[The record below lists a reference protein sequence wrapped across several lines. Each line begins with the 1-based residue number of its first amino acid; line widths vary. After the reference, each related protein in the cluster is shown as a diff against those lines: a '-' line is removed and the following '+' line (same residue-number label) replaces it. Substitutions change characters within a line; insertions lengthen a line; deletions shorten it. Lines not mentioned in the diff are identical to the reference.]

1 MTALFLSPLYI
12 LVNLYVVRWMIRWMG
27 ACNYLFQS
35 FVFRASFIGI
45 YIILATALLTGFLIK
60 KPDWLHRFLKHM
72 GNYFLGTFLYI
83 LLTVFLVD
91 LGRVLLKYVF
101 HVSWIGY
108 RISFIITGLV
118 CTMVITFL
126 SVYGV
131 FHSWELRTTP
141 YDISIDKEIEGMSS
155 LKLVLVADTH
165 FGYNAGPVHARKLVK
180 KINEQHPDLVCFA
193 GDIFDNEYDSL
204 YHPKEVSAA
213 LKSIQS
219 KYGVYAC
226 WGNHDLN
233 EPVLA
238 GFTFKNPSQKLTDSR
253 MDDFLRESHIR
264 LLNDETVLIDNKF
277 YLVGRKDLSR
287 TEKLKDTRLT
297 PEKLTENLDKKKP
310 ILVMDHQPKE
320 LKALAKAGIDLD
332 LCGHTHDGQMFPGNF
347 LLHLLWKNSCGYKRI
362 YRMHNIVT
370 SGAGI
375 WGPNMRVGT
384 NSEICSVTVH
394 FD

>member
-1 MTALFLSPLYI
+1 
-12 LVNLYVVRWMIRWMG
+12 
-27 ACNYLFQS
+27 
-35 FVFRASFIGI
+35 
-45 YIILATALLTGFLIK
+45 
-60 KPDWLHRFLKHM
+60 
-72 GNYFLGTFLYI
+72 
-83 LLTVFLVD
+83 
-91 LGRVLLKYVF
+91 
-101 HVSWIGY
+101 
-108 RISFIITGLV
+108 
-118 CTMVITFL
+118 
-126 SVYGV
+126 
-131 FHSWELRTTP
+131 
-141 YDISIDKEIEGMSS
+141 MSS

-180 KINEQHPDLVCFA
+180 KINEQYPDLVCFA

-204 YHPKEVSAA
+204 YHPKEVSDALKSIQSKYGVYACWGNHDLNEPVLEYDSLYHPKEVSDA

-238 GFTFKNPSQKLTDSR
+238 GFTFKNHPEKLTDSR
-253 MDDFLRESHIR
+253 MYDFLRESHIR
-264 LLNDETVLIDNKF
+264 LLNDETILIDNKF

-297 PEKLTENLDKKKP
+297 PETITENLDKKKP
-310 ILVMDHQPKE
+310 ILVMDHQPKDLE
-320 LKALAKAGIDLD
+320 NLARAGVDLD

-347 LLHLLWKNSCGYKRI
+347 ILHLLWKNSCGYKRI

-375 WGPNMRVGT
+375 WGPNMRIGT